1 MGRAGM
7 RTAGIGHT
15 GMTRSGHGA
24 AENSASGGARI
35 GGSGP
40 AAGGISRG
48 AAGRRMSGRSRKK
61 ERQAW
66 LFLLPSAAGVTIFV
80 LLPFLDAIGRSFFD
94 TLGNRDAGR
103 PAFLG
108 LTVYREIL
116 GNGAF
121 CLAAGNTLRFM
132 AVALPLLMALSFFL
146 SLLVYQYSRKSSF
159 FKTVL
164 VLPVAVPAAG
174 IVLLWKMVFCQDGI
188 VNGITGL
195 TTDWIYG
202 PQSFAVLV
210 FAYLWKNT
218 GYQMLLWLAALG
230 GISDELYE
238 AAEADG
244 AGWLQKLFY
253 ITLPQVRGAAG
264 MILFLAVVNSFKV
277 FREAYIVSGSYPND
291 RIYLLQHLFNHWFL
305 NLDIQKMSA
314 AAVLLTLVIMAF
326 LIPFVIRRRKRGEL

>member
-1 MGRAGM
+1 M
-7 RTAGIGHT
+7 IG
-15 GMTRSGHGA
+15 
-24 AENSASGGARI
+24 
-35 GGSGP
+35 
-40 AAGGISRG
+40 
-48 AAGRRMSGRSRKK
+48 AGRGRRQ
-61 ERQAW
+61 ERRAW
-66 LFLLPSAAGVTIFV
+66 LFLLPSAAGVAVFV
-80 LLPFLDAIGRSFFD
+80 LIPFSDAVRRSFFD
-94 TLGNRDAGR
+94 TAGNPETGHS
-103 PAFLG
+103 AFLG
-108 LTVYREIL
+108 LSVYRDIA

-121 CLAAGNTLRFM
+121 CLAAGNTIRFM
-132 AVALPLLMALSFFL
+132 AVALPLLMGISFFL

-174 IVLLWKMVFCQDGI
+174 IVLLWRMVFCQDGI
-188 VNGITGL
+188 INGITGL
-195 TTDWIYG
+195 SVDWIFG
-202 PQSFAVLV
+202 TQSFAVLV

-244 AGWLQKLFY
+244 AGWFKKLFY
-253 ITLPQVRGAAG
+253 ITLPQVREAAG

-314 AAVLLTLVIMAF
+314 ASVLLTLVIMAF
-326 LIPFVIRRRKRGEL
+326 LIPFVVRRGRKDKV

>member
-1 MGRAGM
+1 MK
-7 RTAGIGHT
+7 I
-15 GMTRSGHGA
+15 RSGF
-24 AENSASGGARI
+24 
-35 GGSGP
+35 
-40 AAGGISRG
+40 ISVRE
-48 AAGRRMSGRSRKK
+48 SRKERRGGRERRQ

-66 LFLLPSAAGVTIFV
+66 LFLLPSAAGVFVFV
-80 LLPFLDAIGRSFFD
+80 LFPFLDAVRRSFFN
-94 TLGNRDAGR
+94 TAAR
-103 PAFLG
+103 PESGQTAFLG
-108 LTVYREIL
+108 VSVYREIL

-121 CLAAGNTLRFM
+121 RLAAGNTIRFM
-132 AVALPLLMALSFFL
+132 AVALPLLMVISFFL

-174 IVLLWKMVFCQDGI
+174 IVLLWRMVFCQDGI
-188 VNGITGL
+188 INGITGL
-195 TTDWIYG
+195 ATDWIYG

-244 AGWLQKLFY
+244 AGWFQKLY
-253 ITLPQVRGAAG
+253 CVTLPQVRQAAG

-314 AAVLLTLVIMAF
+314 AAVLLTLIIMAF
-326 LIPFVIRRRKRGEL
+326 LVPFVMRGKRRDAA